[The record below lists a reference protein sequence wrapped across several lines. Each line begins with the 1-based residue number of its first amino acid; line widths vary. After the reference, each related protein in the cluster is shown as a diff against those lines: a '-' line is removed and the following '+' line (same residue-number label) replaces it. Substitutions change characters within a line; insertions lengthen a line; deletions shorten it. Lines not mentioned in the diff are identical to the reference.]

1 MFFFFGYGS
10 KQKELGPGSTRTC
23 PRCNN
28 TTTWARV
35 KRYKQF
41 TVFFVPVLRWGR
53 QQAEVCTICGTT
65 VAV

>member
-10 KQKELGPGSTRTC
+10 KQKDLGPGSTRTC
-23 PRCNN
+23 PRRNN

-35 KRYKQF
+35 KRYEQF